1 MVRTL
6 PSNAG
11 GASSIPDWG
20 DNIPQALWPK
30 NQNIENRNNIVT
42 NSIKTLKKWFT
53 IKINS
58 GPSTVHLK
66 LVKIVNFMLRRFYHN
81 KKKSTINE
89 YQVFVTQVSGIHQ
102 MQPVF

>member
-11 GASSIPDWG
+11 GASSIPGWG

-30 NQNIENRNNIVT
+30 NQNIKNRSNIVT
-42 NSIKTLKKWFT
+42 NSMKTLKKWFT

-66 LVKIVNFMLRRFYHN
+66 LVKIVMLRRFYHN

-89 YQVFVTQVSGIHQ
+89 YQIFVTQVLGIHQ